1 MSLEPSLLRQGNW
14 QPLIVDIIC
23 PVFSDW
29 LSLSLS
35 PDVPPAPAADLDELH
50 HLALLHAQLP
60 VAEGAVV
67 GQHAVQ
73 ARLRVRSEAQPRLP
87 HAVVI
92 SLITRLSILQIKEY
106 ENKSS

>member
-29 LSLSLS
+29 LSLS

-73 ARLRVRSEAQPRLP
+73 AGLRVRSEAQPRLP
-87 HAVVI
+87 DTVVI
-92 SLITRLSILQIKEY
+92 GLSGRLSILPPK
-106 ENKSS
+106 

>member
-23 PVFSDW
+23 PVLSDW
-29 LSLSLS
+29 LFIS

-92 SLITRLSILQIKEY
+92 CLITRLRILQIKEY